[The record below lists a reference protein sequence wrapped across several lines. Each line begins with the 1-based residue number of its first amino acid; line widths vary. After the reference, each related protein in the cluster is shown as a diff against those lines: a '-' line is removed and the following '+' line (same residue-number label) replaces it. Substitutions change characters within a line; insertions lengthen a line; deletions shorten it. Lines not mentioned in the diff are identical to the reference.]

1 MTSLINGTFGSLG
14 MTILIFSYN
23 SLFIVSVNLHFNYF
37 FWLKIKRFKPTLVC
51 IRLPLHFFDTLNK
64 KLTFIIYL

>member
-23 SLFIVSVNLHFNYF
+23 SVFIVSVNQHFNYF
-37 FWLKIKRFKPTLVC
+37 FWLKIKRFNPTLVC

-64 KLTFIIYL
+64 KLTFII

>member
-37 FWLKIKRFKPTLVC
+37 FLVK
-51 IRLPLHFFDTLNK
+51 NK
-64 KLTFIIYL
+64 KI